1 MQKEYYYSG
10 RDEQSQKTDDEYVKD
25 LDEWLEGIKPEK
37 IIVDPAAASFIALL
51 KKRGYNVKKARNDVL
66 DGIRYTG
73 MLLNEDKIVILDTC
87 VNTIK
92 EFATYMW
99 DSKAADRG
107 EDKPVKQFDH
117 CMDALR
123 YFCYTII
130 HRRVGITFLK

>member
-1 MQKEYYYSG
+1 MAKKEVDGVVEAKSILTAL
-10 RDEQSQKTDDEYVKD
+10 RIIKTVCGDNIQCETCPLGDDV
-25 LDEWLEGIKPEK
+25 GNC
-37 IIVDPAAASFIALL
+37 
-51 KKRGYNVKKARNDVL
+51 RARNDVL

>member
-1 MQKEYYYSG
+1 M
-10 RDEQSQKTDDEYVKD
+10 
-25 LDEWLEGIKPEK
+25 
-37 IIVDPAAASFIALL
+37 
-51 KKRGYNVKKARNDVL
+51 L

>member
-1 MQKEYYYSG
+1 
-10 RDEQSQKTDDEYVKD
+10 
-25 LDEWLEGIKPEK
+25 
-37 IIVDPAAASFIALL
+37 
-51 KKRGYNVKKARNDVL
+51 
-66 DGIRYTG
+66 